1 MMTTPAAPA
10 ATAFSTLVWKVQVP
24 RRISA
29 TKPRSNSSKSVV
41 LQPLAEA
48 SGGSSASPTLTR
60 AVAPSHCSNRSSSRS
75 EKRRQALA
83 PAVRQESAQAGP
95 AALAPRRR
103 GTRILQSERD
113 SPPLS
118 TSPPHTPRND
128 RSRGCRRLG
137 CHLSQRRC
145 PATLADAGRHP
156 RLTLRRASG
165 EQKRH
170 QRCFPPWPCGLVG
183 LQQRARQRGQC
194 SSLHER
200 SLTTASKTRQPA
212 SLAAARAPRAASRLP
227 RRREA

>member
-1 MMTTPAAPA
+1 MTTPAAPA
-10 ATAFSTLVWKVQVP
+10 DRAFSTLVWNVQVP

-48 SGGSSASPTLTR
+48 SGGSSASPTLTAR
-60 AVAPSHCSNRSSSRS
+60 SPSHCSNRSWLRS
-75 EKRRQALA
+75 EKRRQTLA
-83 PAVRQESAQAGP
+83 PAARQGSAQAGP

-118 TSPPHTPRND
+118 TSPPHTLRND

-137 CHLSQRRC
+137 CHHSQRRC
-145 PATLADAGRHP
+145 PATLADAGRRP
-156 RLTLRRASG
+156 RLPLRRAGG
-165 EQKRH
+165 EQKCHR
-170 QRCFPPWPCGLVG
+170 RCFPPWPRGLVG
-183 LQQRARQRGQC
+183 LQQRARPRGQC

-200 SLTTASKTRQPA
+200 SLTTASSPGPGGSQ
-212 SLAAARAPRAASRLP
+212 
-227 RRREA
+227 

>member
-1 MMTTPAAPA
+1 
-10 ATAFSTLVWKVQVP
+10 
-24 RRISA
+24 
-29 TKPRSNSSKSVV
+29 
-41 LQPLAEA
+41 
-48 SGGSSASPTLTR
+48 
-60 AVAPSHCSNRSSSRS
+60 SSRS

-128 RSRGCRRLG
+128 RSRGCRRLR

-145 PATLADAGRHP
+145 PAKLADAGRHP

-165 EQKRH
+165 GAKA
-170 QRCFPPWPCGLVG
+170 PPTMFSALAMRPGG
-183 LQQRARQRGQC
+183 
-194 SSLHER
+194 
-200 SLTTASKTRQPA
+200 TAATS
-212 SLAAARAPRAASRLP
+212 AAARPMLQLARKVFDDSI
-227 RRREA
+227 